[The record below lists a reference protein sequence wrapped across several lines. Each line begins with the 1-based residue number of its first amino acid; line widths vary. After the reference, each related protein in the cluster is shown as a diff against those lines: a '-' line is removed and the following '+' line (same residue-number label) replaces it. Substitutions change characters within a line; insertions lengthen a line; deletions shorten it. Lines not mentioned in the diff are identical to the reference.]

1 MLSWRVCAPSGRQ
14 IVTSPKPAAV
24 LEALR
29 DDLAYHQMR
38 VLLLVVAVTESD
50 GHSRKLDGLT
60 KLAKLD
66 FLVRYP
72 ALAPRVL
79 DDLDARDGRLHVAR
93 DSDAT
98 EVEAPMTRYKYGPWD
113 DRYYPVIGALVG
125 RGLVRYVRGRRGSVA
140 LAPTPAGRSLAK
152 TLARAEPWR
161 DMNDRCHAIAQAS
174 GGLTGTALKDLIYRN
189 LPEVVDRPLRQV
201 IR

>member
-1 MLSWRVCAPSGRQ
+1 M
-14 IVTSPKPAAV
+14 TSPSHAGV

-38 VLLLVVAVTESD
+38 VLLLVTAVAGSQ
-50 GHSRKLDGLT
+50 GHARKLDGLT

-79 DDLDARDGRLHVAR
+79 DNLNAEDARLHIPQDV
-93 DSDAT
+93 DAT
-98 EVEAPMTRYKYGPWD
+98 DVEAPMTRYKYGPWD

-125 RGLVRYVRGRRGSVA
+125 RGLLRYVAGRQGSVA
-140 LAPTPAGRSLAK
+140 LTPTPTGRKLAESMAQ
-152 TLARAEPWR
+152 TEPWQEI
-161 DMNDRCHAIAQAS
+161 NDRCHAVAQAT
-174 GGLTGTALKDLIYRN
+174 GGLTGAALKDLIYRH
-189 LPEVVDRPLRQV
+189 LPEVMDRPQRQV